1 MLFVD
6 RAETVMT
13 QLIEEDGIQGAL
25 ALKNQILEN
34 LRSGRWIAGQKLPT
48 ERKLSETFQIGRS
61 TVRRV
66 LAQLKAKGLLRQS
79 VGSGTYVADEIE
91 KTISVERAA
100 TVNVS
105 PADLMEARL
114 VLEPSLVELIVRNA
128 TAADFAEMERCCD
141 EAEAATS
148 LELFEYW
155 DGALHR
161 QIAAAAH
168 NNFVLDVFESMNR
181 VRATGEWGAMKRKSV
196 TPERR
201 AAYQVEHR
209 AIVRALKDRD
219 IDQAREAT
227 LDHLVHVRKNLL
239 GY

>member
-1 MLFVD
+1 
-6 RAETVMT
+6 MT
-13 QLIEEDGIQGAL
+13 QLTEEDGIQGAL

-34 LRSGRWIAGQKLPT
+34 LRSGKWIAGQKLPT
-48 ERKLSETFQIGRS
+48 ERKLSESFKIARS

-66 LAQLKAKGLLRQS
+66 IAQLKAKGLLRQN
-79 VGSGTYVADEIE
+79 VGSGTYVADDIE
-91 KTISVERAA
+91 ATIGAERRA
-100 TVNVS
+100 TANVS
-105 PADLMEARL
+105 PADLMDARM
-114 VLEPSLVELIVRNA
+114 VLEPSLIELIVRNA
-128 TAADFAEMERCCD
+128 TAADFAEMNRCCD
-141 EAEAATS
+141 EAEAADS

-168 NNFVLDVFESMNR
+168 NNFVLDVFDSMNR
-181 VRATGEWGAMKRKSV
+181 VRAAGEWGAMKRKSV

-209 AIVRALKDRD
+209 AIVDALKDRD
-219 IDQAREAT
+219 VDQAREAIIG
-227 LDHLVHVRKNLL
+227 HLLRVRKNLL

>member
-1 MLFVD
+1 
-6 RAETVMT
+6 MT
-13 QLIEEDGIQGAL
+13 QLVEEDGIQGAL

-48 ERKLSETFQIGRS
+48 ERRLSETFQIGRS

-66 LAQLKAKGLLRQS
+66 IAQLKEKGLLRQS
-79 VGSGTYVADEIE
+79 VGSGTYVADDIQE
-91 KTISVERAA
+91 TIGVERAA
-100 TVNVS
+100 TTTNVS

-114 VLEPSLVELIVRNA
+114 VFEPALVELIVRNA
-128 TAADFAEMERCCD
+128 TAVDFAEMERCCD

-201 AAYQVEHR
+201 AAYQIEHR
-209 AIVRALKDRD
+209 TIVRALKDRD
-219 IDQAREAT
+219 IEQAREAT
-227 LDHLVHVRKNLL
+227 LAHLAHVRKNLL